1 MVFVLAHTCAHG
13 CNIAQTSIGA
23 PSSSDARALFGRLYP
38 GRVLSAVG
46 CGDGHAPVVVE
57 APVPGV
63 CNRAMRDGCCNMD
76 AGHRGRC
83 TTVAWTCDGCGQ
95 TRRSAVAAWARD
107 GEYERGLGYCFM
119 CANGIG

>member
-1 MVFVLAHTCAHG
+1 MGFVLAHTCAHG

-23 PSSSDARALFGRLYP
+23 PSFTEALALFGRLYA
-38 GRVLSAVG
+38 GRLLSVAGWAADQARREVVG
-46 CGDGHAPVVVE
+46 
-57 APVPGV
+57 VPGV